1 MTAALTMLRQG
12 MGETVGMDGM
22 GMGAGIQF
30 ILILYLVV
38 IILVLKLIVYLF
50 KAIRNDDQPRH

>member
-22 GMGAGIQF
+22 GAGIQF

-38 IILVLKLIVYLF
+38 IILVLRLIVYLF